1 MYRRLLS
8 LWAAVVLL
16 LVGILPANASGYGR
30 MQVTDN
36 TEAVYCASTPVFTT
50 AASATDIFN
59 FKGSSTK
66 TIYIRKIAW
75 KQASYVVATQHHV
88 YLIKRSTANSGG
100 TSSAITAVPLDSNF
114 SSATASGVYYTA
126 NPTTGTSV
134 GTISNNWCVGSSSPM
149 NQVFTTLFDSTK
161 GGSPIVLRGTSESV
175 SVNYNGVTDG
185 IGTGAV
191 VDIEWSEK

>member
-1 MYRRLLS
+1 MFRRLLS
-8 LWAAVVLL
+8 LFAALML
-16 LVGILPANASGYGR
+16 LVIGTLPANASAYGR
-30 MQVTDN
+30 VQVTDN
-36 TEAVYCASTPVFTT
+36 TEAVYCASAPVFTT

-59 FKGSSTK
+59 FKGSGTK
-66 TIYIRKIAW
+66 TIYIRKITW
-75 KQASYVVATQHHV
+75 KQCNAVASGTQQV

-134 GTISNNWCVGSSSPM
+134 GTISHGVFLVGSLVYHL
-149 NQVFTTLFDSTK
+149 NYVLFDSTK

-175 SVNYNGVTDG
+175 SVNYNGVTDS
-185 IGTGAV
+185 IGTSAT

>member
-1 MYRRLLS
+1 MKRFITLLFT
-8 LWAAVVLL
+8 LYVVLL
-16 LVGILPANASGYGR
+16 QPLAANASYFPST
-30 MQVTDN
+30 QITDN
-36 TEAVYCASTPVFTT
+36 KEAAYCASTPVFTT

-59 FKGSSTK
+59 FKGSGTK

-75 KQASYVVATQHHV
+75 KQANYAVAANHHV

-126 NPTTGTSV
+126 NPSSLGASV
-134 GTISNNWCVGSSSPM
+134 GTIAHTWLLGSSGPI
-149 NQVFTTLFDSTK
+149 NQPGMALFDSTK
-161 GGSPIVLRGTSESV
+161 GGSPIVLHGTSESV
-175 SVNYNGVTDG
+175 SVNFNGVTDAL
-185 IGTGAV
+185 GTSAV